1 MGAVVTVIIIVSVML
16 VGKYLMDHDND
27 DIWRGY

>member
-1 MGAVVTVIIIVSVML
+1 MGAVVTVIIIVAGML
-16 VGKYLMDHDND
+16 LGKYLLEHDND